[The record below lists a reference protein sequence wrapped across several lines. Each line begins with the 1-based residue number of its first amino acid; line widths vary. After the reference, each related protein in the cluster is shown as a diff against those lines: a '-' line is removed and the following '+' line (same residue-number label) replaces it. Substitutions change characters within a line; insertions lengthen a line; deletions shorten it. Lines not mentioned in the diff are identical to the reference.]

1 MNRYFPLTI
10 LIFFF
15 ATSFAQEPIRYTT
28 KQGLP
33 SNHIYDIQQDS
44 NGFMWFA
51 TNRGVVKFDG
61 ETFKTFN
68 LKDGLPNNDTWLLE
82 PDLHGRMWYFSKS
95 KDQGFISK
103 DSVYT
108 YSTPNAN
115 VISPTILG
123 KSTERLWFLGGGDL
137 YTLDFDNSMLQVDS
151 LYKNI
156 YNSVFEQRIEFDEI
170 ADRFVYHPELNQFIL
185 FRDNFISFYS
195 KDFELLDKINFES
208 SGFLKKSSLLK
219 SGVVF
224 NHIVYS
230 SNYEDIVFVNMN
242 TRVVKYYSYK
252 ELINKKEIS
261 TIRVNKLANEI
272 QISVP
277 GHLII
282 FDDDFELKETH
293 SFNEKLPSK
302 NSYKDK
308 DGNIWLSDLSQGI
321 AFIPNSQLQ
330 SSYFLRGKKIQK
342 MGVVN
347 NALFIGVREDG
358 YYEYDSSQN
367 DFYKRSD
374 IPAKDNIYQIKEGAN
389 KNESYF
395 VSGQYSM
402 ILNGNVLSR
411 FQLKNIEGYNSYWAQ
426 FGFKDIILFKNT
438 IYSIASSSVLK
449 HNTKTLKNTI
459 PIDKAGLSQS
469 EIFKDRLFF
478 SGSDGLF
485 SMVNDSL
492 VRPEVYD
499 EIMNVPVN
507 CMLSKDA
514 YLLVGTDGR
523 GVYMYNDEEIIH
535 LKNTEDL
542 SVQKIIHQDSILWL
556 ATQQGV
562 KKVLLDRNHLTNS
575 FIVDAFYE
583 ADGLLQDNTNAIYVS
598 ENKLYAASDIGLAQ
612 LDLNDSIYKKQ
623 PELFFKTKGDI
634 LVFKNEDRDNITVSF
649 ATLSYK
655 DQTYINYTYRLL
667 PDQKEWLETD
677 TKTLNFSNLSPNFYT
692 LEVRAIDHH
701 QNVSTESLYLNVIPM
716 WWQTLWAKVVF
727 VILFIGFFFLL
738 LKMIQKRIR
747 RSEANKAER
756 DKRVAGLELQA
767 LRSQMNPHFV
777 HNSLNAIQ
785 YYIQRN
791 EVEQSENYLVKFSKL
806 IRLFFEYSRKQ
817 NITITEEV
825 SLLTNY
831 LEIEKLRFEEKLTY
845 KIHLDEK
852 IEEEQLIPS
861 MILQPIVENAVN
873 HGLFHKKENGS
884 VVIHF
889 SYIDVNKFQVII
901 EDDGI
906 GIKRAKEIYS
916 SSSKNYQS
924 RSSEVLQ
931 ERLELLK
938 QSDDWDITFDIQ
950 DISDLPESQSTKN
963 TGTIVT
969 LIYTQMDLV

>member
-1 MNRYFPLTI
+1 ML
-10 LIFFF
+10 FFF
-15 ATSFAQEPIRYTT
+15 ATLFAQEPIRYTT

-44 NGFMWFA
+44 DGFMWFA

-61 ETFKTFN
+61 TTFKTFN

-82 PDLHGRMWYFSKS
+82 PDSYGKMWYFSKS

-108 YSTPNAN
+108 YCIPNAN
-115 VISPTILG
+115 VISPILLG
-123 KSTERLWFLGGGDL
+123 KSTERLWFHGAGNL
-137 YTLDFDNSMLQVDS
+137 YSIDVNNTKLQVDS
-151 LYKNI
+151 LYADF
-156 YNSVFEQRIEFDEI
+156 YNGLLDQRIEFDEV
-170 ADRFVYHPELNQFIL
+170 ADRFVYHPELSQFIL

-208 SGFLKKSSLLK
+208 SYFLKKSPILK
-219 SGVVF
+219 SGVVL
-224 NHIVYS
+224 NQYVYCS
-230 SNYEDIVFVNMN
+230 SYEDIVVVNMN
-242 TRVVKYYSYK
+242 TREVKQYSYK

-272 QISVP
+272 QITVP

-282 FDDDFELKETH
+282 FDNNFELKKAY
-293 SFNEKLPSK
+293 SFSERFPSK

-321 AFIPNSQLQ
+321 AFIPNSHLQ

-358 YYEYDSSQN
+358 YYEYDSSLN
-367 DFYKRSD
+367 DFYKRTD
-374 IPAKDNIYQIKEGAN
+374 ILAKDNIYQIKEGAK

-395 VSGQYSM
+395 VSGYFSM
-402 ILNGNVLSR
+402 ILIGNDISR
-411 FQLKNIEGYNSYWAQ
+411 FQLKNIEDYNSNKAQ
-426 FGFKDIILFKNT
+426 FGFKDIIQFKNAVYGIT
-438 IYSIASSSVLK
+438 SQSVLK
-449 HNTKTLKNTI
+449 HDTKSLKNTI
-459 PIDKAGLSQS
+459 SIIKAGLSQS

-485 SMVNDSL
+485 SMVKDSL
-492 VRPEVYD
+492 VRPEVHD
-499 EIMNVPVN
+499 EITKIPVTS
-507 CMLSKDA
+507 MLSSDA

-523 GVYMYNDEEIIH
+523 GVYMYNEEEIIH

-542 SVQKIIHQDSILWL
+542 SVQKIIQQDSILWL

-562 KKVLLDRNHLTNS
+562 KKVALDRNHLANS
-575 FIVDAFYE
+575 LIVDAFYE

-623 PELFFKTKGDI
+623 PELFFKTKGDT
-634 LVFKNEDRDNITVSF
+634 LVFKNEDRDNIAVSF
-649 ATLSYK
+649 ASLSYK
-655 DQTYINYTYRLL
+655 DQTHINYSYRLL

-701 QNVSTESLYLNVIPM
+701 QNVSVKSIYLKVIPM
-716 WWQTLWAKVVF
+716 WWQTIWAKVVF
-727 VILFIGFFFLL
+727 VILFIGFIFLL

-747 RSEANKAER
+747 RSEAKKAER

-806 IRLFFEYSRKQ
+806 IRMFFEYSRKQ
-817 NITITEEV
+817 NITIAEEV

-873 HGLFHKKENGS
+873 HGLFHKKENGT

-969 LIYTQMDLV
+969 LIYTQMDLA